1 MDIKEVQKIIKWLT
15 EKRREMNLTVS
26 EGGAVMAFL
35 EEVWQNEINNAV
47 EECSLPPGT
56 RIIQEHSDSSGFWY
70 EHLMVITE
78 TELEIRCISSE
89 GNQRTI
95 TKMQYLLG
103 NYREE

>member
-1 MDIKEVQKIIKWLT
+1 MELKEVQKVCKYMT
-15 EKRREMNLTVS
+15 HRQKEMNRTDAERQIIS
-26 EGGAVMAFL
+26 EFIA
-35 EEVWQNEINNAV
+35 EVWMNEVNNAI

-56 RIIQEHSDSSGFWY
+56 RIIQEHSDSFGFWY

-95 TKMQYLLG
+95 TKMQYLLD
-103 NYREE
+103 NFREE